1 MWYDAYA
8 MHGECGEMDFDPAFK
23 NASMMEQL
31 GKILDSESA
40 REVVDPAKFKPVNTV
55 ITDNGHEI
63 MVHPKEAKMIRDAI
77 FNMDSPRRLEII
89 KKIQTTEGL
98 TKVLDTIRI

>member
-1 MWYDAYA
+1 MWYDSYA

-40 REVVDPAKFKPVNTV
+40 REVVDPAKFKAVNTV
-55 ITDNGHEI
+55 ITDDGHEI
-63 MVHPKEAKMIRDAI
+63 MVHPKEAKMIRDGI
-77 FNMDSPRRLEII
+77 FNLDSPRRLEII
-89 KKIQTTEGL
+89 KQIQTTEGL